1 MQLYEKC
8 SGQAINKDKL
18 SSAMFRKDTND
29 TATSNFMDMS
39 EMGQTEAKGKY
50 LGLPVHMGRSEAE
63 EITLVIMGN
72 K

>member
-39 EMGQTEAKGKY
+39 EMGQTEA
-50 LGLPVHMGRSEAE
+50 
-63 EITLVIMGN
+63 
-72 K
+72 